1 MFWFHQDLERLE
13 NQIQELEY
21 DPKLIF
27 YGSSTFTL
35 WNELTTIYK
44 KHNPLNLNASLSF
57 SGASVSLLLVFS
69 I

>member
-35 WNELTTIYK
+35 WRRLF
-44 KHNPLNLNASLSF
+44 NAPVF
-57 SGASVSLLLVFS
+57 HKTRDGVAPPGMPGSGARH
-69 I
+69 